1 MTTPPAPPSTHGPAT
16 TPNATVATDTTDKP
30 VWLVFT
36 GLILAMLLAVL
47 DQTIVATAL
56 PTIVGDLGGLN
67 HLSWVVTAYLLGVT
81 VTTPLYG
88 KLGDQFGRKP
98 IFLGAIVIFL
108 VGSLLSGTSQ
118 TMTQLILWRVV
129 QGIGGGGL
137 MVLAQAI
144 IADVV
149 SPRERARYQGYF
161 GAVFGGASVAGP
173 LLGGFFTDNLSWRYV
188 FWINMPIGLIALAVA
203 AIAIPHVRAPMARR
217 IDVTGTVLMVAG
229 VSCLVLLT
237 TWGGAEYAWGSPTIL
252 GLGATT
258 VALVVALLLV
268 ERRAVEPVLPLRLFA
283 DRTFSVAAIVGFVV
297 GFGMFGVISFLP
309 LFLQVVTGASATGS
323 GLALVPLMGGLLV
336 SSIGAGQ
343 VIGRTGRYRA
353 FPIVGT
359 GIATVGMVLLSTMDT
374 GTSGATV
381 SAYMVVLGLGLG
393 LVMQVIVLAVQS
405 SVPARDMGAATA
417 NVNFFRSVGAS
428 VGVAVFGALFNTGLA
443 QRLGELL
450 PADAAV
456 QLGEAGAGGAAA
468 IDRLPVAVQ
477 QAYLDGVAGSLTTV
491 FGWAVPILALAFLA
505 AWFLPS
511 LELRGTGVAEE
522 LARETAAAVAPGDT
536 APSVV
541 EGSLVEG
548 SVVEGMSDP
557 ELRPAGT

>member
-1 MTTPPAPPSTHGPAT
+1 MPPPRSATPAPTTTPASTSTG
-16 TPNATVATDTTDKP
+16 DKP

-98 IFLGAIVIFL
+98 IFLGAIGVFL
-108 VGSLLSGTSQ
+108 IGSLLSGTAQ

-188 FWINMPIGLIALAVA
+188 FWINLPIGVIALAVA

-217 IDVTGTVLMVAG
+217 VDVAGSVLMIAA

-237 TWGGAEYAWGSPTIL
+237 TWGGAEYAWGSPPIL
-252 GLGATT
+252 FLGAAT
-258 VALVVALLLV
+258 VVLIGGLLLA

-283 DRTFSVAAIVGFVV
+283 DRTFTVATIVGFVV

-359 GIATVGMVLLSTMDT
+359 GVATVGMLLLSTMGT
-374 GTSGATV
+374 TTSGATV
-381 SAYMVVLGLGLG
+381 STFMVVLGLGLG

-405 SVPARDMGAATA
+405 SVPARDMGAGTA

-443 QRLGELL
+443 SRLGDLL
-450 PADAAV
+450 PAGAAT
-456 QLGEAGAGGAAA
+456 QLGEAGARGSTA
-468 IDRLPVAVQ
+468 IAQLPAAVQ
-477 QAYLDGVAGSLTTV
+477 QAYVDGVAGSLTTV
-491 FGWAVPILALAFLA
+491 FGWAVPVLVVAFVA

-511 LELRGTGVAEE
+511 VELRGTGVAEE
-522 LARETAAAVAPGDT
+522 LAREAAAGVAPGQI

-541 EGSLVEG
+541 EPTADHG
-548 SVVEGMSDP
+548 
-557 ELRPAGT
+557 LRPAGA